1 MSFSDIQTPTSQW
14 FSPVSWI
21 FLCTF
26 LEILSQLSGYSFTAP
41 WIFFRSLQISWAT
54 LYISSF
60 RRMIS
65 IRIVFDWY
73 SIVVRLVFDC
83 RSACVRL
90 PFGLCPIVVQ
100 LMFYNAFSI
109 HFEHHDNVMSQSLL
123 SNEGVRMF
131 DFCYLTCV
139 CACVRNA
146 SRFSSYKVK

>member
-14 FSPVSWI
+14 LSQFLGYSYVLSWI
-21 FLCTF
+21 FFHSF
-26 LEILSQLSGYSFTAP
+26 LDILSQLPGYSFVVS
-41 WIFFRSLQISWAT
+41 RSLGQ

-83 RSACVRL
+83 RSACIRL

>member
-26 LEILSQLSGYSFTAP
+26 LDILSQLSGYSFTAP

-54 LYISSF
+54 LYIIFQTSKLVSGSC
-60 RRMIS
+60 S
-65 IRIVFDWY
+65 IGI
-73 SIVVRLVFDC
+73 
-83 RSACVRL
+83 RL